1 MIKKRKEGQRE
12 RAKDGGAKLHYFDR
26 SVVKVEL
33 LAVSSGSPRRQEFSF
48 NILSE
53 VSVKINLASSHL
65 PSDHVVAA
73 AGGQRSWSSEV
84 GYKALGP
91 SS

>member
-1 MIKKRKEGQRE
+1 MKEGQRK
-12 RAKDGGAKLHYFDR
+12 RAKDRGGNLYYFDK
-26 SVVKVEL
+26 SLAKVQL

-84 GYKALGP
+84 GYKALG
-91 SS
+91 SSS